1 MIQMIN
7 EGLVYGV

>member
-1 MIQMIN
+1 MIQMMN